1 MPAAE
6 FPVRIDMSDKP
17 VIPDAEETQD
27 DTEQKKKSHSI
38 PASSANLATG
48 RRTGPVA
55 DGPHAPAGIV
65 YRPIVYVALCAKWGA
80 SSAGSKR

>member
-38 PASSANLATG
+38 PASSANLDTG
-48 RRTGPVA
+48 RQATQCTPGTGVQARESRMPSTENSLYT
-55 DGPHAPAGIV
+55 P
-65 YRPIVYVALCAKWGA
+65 L
-80 SSAGSKR
+80 